1 MKRFLFAAMA
11 ACAITQF
18 ASAQNLL
25 TNGDLELPL
34 DAPNETND
42 ADGWTLTEVGVDASG
57 APLDTASFVNFANHT
72 TGGDRGLWFRSF
84 MGGLIQGGSP
94 TVDAILSQSGV
105 PATPGTQYTLS
116 AWYRFEAFY
125 SGGDPLQDTQT
136 LLAMEFRDAGN
147 TLISA
152 VQLDVEQLVANG
164 ADWTQVS
171 LSGTAPANA
180 ASIDVVASFLDGV
193 LETQNPQSAFVDD
206 FVLVPEPSSLL
217 LVAPLL
223 LGLARRRG

>member
-34 DAPNETND
+34 DAPNESND
-42 ADGWTLTEVGVDASG
+42 ADGWTLTEVGVDATG

-94 TVDAILSQSGV
+94 TVDAILHQGV

-116 AWYRFEAFY
+116 AWYRFEQFY

-136 LLAMEFRDAGN
+136 LLSLEFFDAGN
-147 TLISA
+147 VLLSA
-152 VQLDVEQLVANG
+152 SVLDVEQLVANG
-164 ADWTQVS
+164 ADWTQVTV
-171 LSGTAPANA
+171 SGTAPAGA
-180 ASIDVVASFLDGV
+180 ASVHAVASFLDGV

-206 FVLVPEPSSLL
+206 FVLVPEPTSLL
-217 LVAPLL
+217 LFAPLL

>member
-34 DAPNETND
+34 DAPNESND
-42 ADGWTLTEVGVDASG
+42 ATGWTLTEVGVDAAG
-57 APLDTASFVNFANHT
+57 APLDTASFVSFANHT

-84 MGGLIQGGSP
+84 MGGLNPGGSP
-94 TVDAILSQSGV
+94 TVDAILHQDV
-105 PATPGTQYTLS
+105 PATPGTEYTLS
-116 AWYRFEAFY
+116 AWYRFEQFY

-136 LLAMEFRDAGN
+136 LLAIEYRDAGN
-147 TLISA
+147 SLIGASI
-152 VQLDVEQLVANG
+152 LDVEALVANG

-171 LSGTAPANA
+171 ISGISPDGTASVRA
-180 ASIDVVASFLDGV
+180 VASFLDGV

-206 FVLVPEPSSLL
+206 FVLTPEPSALM